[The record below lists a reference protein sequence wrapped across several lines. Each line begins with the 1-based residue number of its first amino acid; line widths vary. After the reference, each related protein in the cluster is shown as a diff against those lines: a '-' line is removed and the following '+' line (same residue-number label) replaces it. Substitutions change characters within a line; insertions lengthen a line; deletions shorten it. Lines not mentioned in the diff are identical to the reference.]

1 MLQTESWIGAEFK
14 PFDVE
19 APAPMPT
26 GGRRHPMQSLI
37 ERIRSVFLEM
47 GCSEIEGDYV
57 QSAGW
62 IMDSLFIPQSH
73 PARTM
78 QDTFYLNQ
86 PRKVEVDEEYLDLW
100 ARVHEHGHD
109 TGSKGWGGSFDKEES
124 QRALL
129 TTHPPGNPGR
139 HSADNPPHSVPSL
152 RNREG
157 VQAGDHRQNSY
168 AGVPPNRGNNP
179 RARCQP
185 TNANFDLEDLLLKD
199 GISRCQSQTCVLP
212 LH

>member
-1 MLQTESWIGAEFK
+1 MLSHFSSRSGLLDFEDVTIRTWKLTKSGSSLDSSSLEETELIGELTPEMLQTESWIGAEFK

-47 GCSEIEGDYV
+47 GFSEIEGDYV

-62 IMDSLFIPQSH
+62 NMDSLFIPQSH

-86 PRKVEVDEEYLDLW
+86 PRNVEVDEEYLDLW

-129 TTHPPGNPGR
+129 RTCLLYT
-139 HSADNPPHSVPSL
+139 SPS
-152 RNREG
+152 
-157 VQAGDHRQNSY
+157 
-168 AGVPPNRGNNP
+168 P
-179 RARCQP
+179 R
-185 TNANFDLEDLLLKD
+185 D
-199 GISRCQSQTCVLP
+199 
-212 LH
+212 